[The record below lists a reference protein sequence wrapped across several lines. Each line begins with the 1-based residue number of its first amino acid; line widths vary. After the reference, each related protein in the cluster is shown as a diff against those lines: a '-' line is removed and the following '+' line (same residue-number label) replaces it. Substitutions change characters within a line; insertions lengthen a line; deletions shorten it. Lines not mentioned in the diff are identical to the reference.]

1 MQRQQNLQSN
11 NRDINN
17 LFITMKKI
25 SSSSSF
31 SSSSSSSS
39 SLQLRR
45 RLRNVT
51 STLSSSSS
59 DDDDIVIASSSSDDG
74 TSASSRSSSATSL
87 ESFTSNNDVDVLV
100 DLEKNSATA
109 TDNYNSNSNSDTSGS
124 INNNM
129 YSAKYTNNNNNI
141 DMYDTKKKKKKPSVL
156 SLPSWFRSKIF
167 VEKKSTTSS
176 VTMSTI
182 TIADPVQYSTKRQ
195 MTVAQERGNALS
207 ILPALCYC
215 LYFIITTSYWI
226 PADILNQVA
235 QFTATTDNNQ
245 DDVHCLSSSS
255 SSSSWFWL
263 VLRWFIPSSL
273 VALPPPTVLAITIG
287 TIVHAPG
294 SFLYHW
300 KYCTDPSVP
309 NKIDHWSRRLDQSL
323 IHFTGAVWSYGTSNG
338 SALYFFVNLIF
349 CGDCIRCIIQPVIKP
364 RRNQIRILLCVVLY
378 TIPLLVTVNVNNN
391 NNNNNTN
398 NNFNNSTSTNDN
410 DEEEWWKI
418 LSWNDDDNGGVTTF
432 VQFWK
437 VFLLGIFFFVAYPVG
452 GWSHTMFHIVTIPL
466 PVILMHHAIA
476 VASLADNDTNYHDWI
491 MHAAQCVV
499 MSTPSSST

>member
-17 LFITMKKI
+17 VFITMKKI

-31 SSSSSSSS
+31 SSSSSSS
-39 SLQLRR
+39 LQLRR

-51 STLSSSSS
+51 STVSSSSS

-74 TSASSRSSSATSL
+74 TSASSHSSSATSL

-109 TDNYNSNSNSDTSGS
+109 TATNNYNSNSDTSGR

-129 YSAKYTNNNNNI
+129 YTTKYTNNNNNI

-156 SLPSWFRSKIF
+156 SSSSWFRSKIF

-215 LYFIITTSYWI
+215 LFFIITTSYWI

-378 TIPLLVTVNVNNN
+378 TIPLLVSVNI
-391 NNNNNTN
+391 NNNNTDN
-398 NNFNNSTSTNDN
+398 TFNNSTSTNDN
-410 DEEEWWKI
+410 DKEEWWKI
-418 LSWNDDDNGGVTTF
+418 VSWNDDDNGGVTTF

-466 PVILMHHAIA
+466 PIILMHHAIA
-476 VASLADNDTNYHDWI
+476 VASIADNDTNYHDWI